1 MNIVIVGGGTA
12 GWIAAF
18 YILKTKPEYNITVI
32 ESSTI
37 DIIGAGEGGT
47 HILGSILNNTE
58 IDYGIDIKEFIKEA
72 DATFKQG
79 VRHENWSRTDS
90 HYFNPLDLNFSD
102 DSSID
107 DRLAYLIANG
117 QPITPVSNLGM
128 FIDQDKCLIKQ
139 DESGLAPIDG
149 FSYHFDGNKVGQF
162 FKRKVLSM
170 GGTVV
175 DAIVQNVVHN
185 NTGGISSIS
194 LSNDTTI
201 HGDFFIDCSGFAR
214 VLIKQVGSKWISY
227 SDHLLMNSALP
238 FILEYEP
245 PVWPKPITLSRAM
258 NAGWMWQIPTA
269 ERFGCGYVFCDK
281 FITFEQA
288 QKEIEILIG
297 KKITPIKQIKF
308 DSGRL
313 DRPWNKNCLSLGLA
327 SAFVEPLEAT
337 SIHASTIQ
345 IKKFVEHIDNNNQ
358 DQYNLEIGRMYDEI
372 KDFIVLHYLG
382 GKTGT
387 AFWDYINTHDIATD
401 FVKRIINI
409 TKTRLLTKN
418 DIPNKENSI
427 GYQAWNQILTGLG
440 FISKD
445 VAKQHLLNRELQTH
459 QEFCEWKLDQKNQM
473 SICKTNIDAVL
484 NGYFKI

>member
-1 MNIVIVGGGTA
+1 MKNIVIVGGGTA
-12 GWIAAF
+12 GWLAAF
-18 YILKTKPEYNITVI
+18 YILKTKPEYKITVV
-32 ESSTI
+32 ESSAI
-37 DIIGAGEGGT
+37 GIIGAGEGGT

-102 DSSID
+102 DSNID

-201 HGDFFIDCSGFAR
+201 HGDFFIDC
-214 VLIKQVGSKWISY
+214 
-227 SDHLLMNSALP
+227 
-238 FILEYEP
+238 
-245 PVWPKPITLSRAM
+245 T
-258 NAGWMWQIPTA
+258 
-269 ERFGCGYVFCDK
+269 
-281 FITFEQA
+281 
-288 QKEIEILIG
+288 
-297 KKITPIKQIKF
+297 
-308 DSGRL
+308 
-313 DRPWNKNCLSLGLA
+313 
-327 SAFVEPLEAT
+327 
-337 SIHASTIQ
+337 
-345 IKKFVEHIDNNNQ
+345 
-358 DQYNLEIGRMYDEI
+358 
-372 KDFIVLHYLG
+372 
-382 GKTGT
+382 
-387 AFWDYINTHDIATD
+387 
-401 FVKRIINI
+401 
-409 TKTRLLTKN
+409 
-418 DIPNKENSI
+418 
-427 GYQAWNQILTGLG
+427 
-440 FISKD
+440 
-445 VAKQHLLNRELQTH
+445 
-459 QEFCEWKLDQKNQM
+459 
-473 SICKTNIDAVL
+473 
-484 NGYFKI
+484 